1 MVAALLCFLTT
12 HPKCQAHYVCKPSL
26 HVCFSYLH
34 ITASWCQWQPETFPS
49 YRSWTYCGFALEI
62 GVISVLF
69 VAFFKCPYIM
79 GEWKCPEFNYTQTE
93 RFSQGKYLLNILK
106 SSVITGNKHNENLH
120 LPLAEL
126 ALSLGLELRKG
137 KIHIK
142 GELSKIT
149 SLMILKLS
157 FCVSHYWDTS
167 LYSCAHFNGLTET
180 GSQSDLLFSLP
191 KGWKSLSVVKML
203 QDV

>member
-1 MVAALLCFLTT
+1 
-12 HPKCQAHYVCKPSL
+12 
-26 HVCFSYLH
+26 
-34 ITASWCQWQPETFPS
+34 
-49 YRSWTYCGFALEI
+49 
-62 GVISVLF
+62 
-69 VAFFKCPYIM
+69 M

-157 FCVSHYWDTS
+157 FCVSHY
-167 LYSCAHFNGLTET
+167 
-180 GSQSDLLFSLP
+180 
-191 KGWKSLSVVKML
+191 
-203 QDV
+203 